1 MTQRERLLVG
11 LLGFIA
17 FGLRCLYVY
26 QSEASPFFDFPQVD
40 AKTYTQAATRMAV
53 DGHWLGDPTP
63 FWQPPLYPYFLG
75 LVFTLFGPDYYIAR
89 LVQAVLGSVN
99 CVLIYFLGRRIFSSA
114 VGFAAA
120 GSRRH
125 LRPSALF

>member
-40 AKTYTQAATRMAV
+40 AKTYTQARDP
-53 DGHWLGDPTP
+53 DGRGR
-63 FWQPPLYPYFLG
+63 PL
-75 LVFTLFGPDYYIAR
+75 AR
-89 LVQAVLGSVN
+89 
-99 CVLIYFLGRRIFSSA
+99 
-114 VGFAAA
+114 
-120 GSRRH
+120 
-125 LRPSALF
+125 